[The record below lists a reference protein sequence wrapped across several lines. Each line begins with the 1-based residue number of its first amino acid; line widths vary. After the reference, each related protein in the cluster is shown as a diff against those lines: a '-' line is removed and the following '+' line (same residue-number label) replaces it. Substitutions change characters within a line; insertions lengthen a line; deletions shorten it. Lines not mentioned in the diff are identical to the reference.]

1 MPAKVT
7 SMSANEYDIVV
18 VGSGPN
24 GLSAAITLQQAGLKT
39 ILIEAASTVGGGMR
53 SAELT
58 LPGYTHDICSAIHP
72 LAASS
77 PFLSS
82 LPLQKF
88 GLEFIQPV
96 IAAAHPFDDGSAAIL
111 LHSIQDTSSGL
122 GEDERAYQNLV
133 DPLVKDWPRIVA
145 DVLGPFHFPEHP
157 LAMARFARWA
167 IQPAGKLIRNQFK
180 GEKARGLFAGMAAHG
195 MLPFP
200 KMVSSAAGIVLMIQA
215 HRNGW
220 PMVKGGTQQMANA
233 MGAYFVSLGGEIQCG
248 FRVDRMQDL
257 PEARAVLFDLAP
269 KQILKIAG
277 QGFSSFYQNQLQK
290 YRYGMGVFKVDW
302 ALDAPIPFL
311 AEDCRKAGTV
321 HLGESFA
328 EIAANE
334 NMTMHGGHPE
344 KPFVILAQ
352 QTLFDPSRA
361 PAGKHTAWAYCHVPT
376 GSAVDMKTAIEKQVE
391 RFAPGFRERIL
402 STHTLNA
409 EQLEVYNPNYVGGD
423 INGGVQDM
431 RQLFTRPALRR
442 SPYRCSGKGI
452 YICSASTP
460 PGGGVHG
467 MCGYHAAKRVLRD
480 LND

>member
-1 MPAKVT
+1 
-7 SMSANEYDIVV
+7 MSVKEYDIVV

-24 GLSAAITLQQAGLKT
+24 GLSAAILLQQAGMKT
-39 ILIEAASTVGGGMR
+39 ILLEAESTVGGGMR

-58 LPGYTHDICSAIHP
+58 LPGFTHDICSAIHP
-72 LAASS
+72 LAAGS
-77 PFLSS
+77 PFLST

-88 GLEFIQPV
+88 GLEFVPPT
-96 IAAAHPFDDGSAAIL
+96 IAAAHPFDDGSSAKIMT
-111 LHSIQDTSSGL
+111 SIHDTSSGL
-122 GEDERAYQNLV
+122 GEDERAYQKLM
-133 DPLVKDWPRIVA
+133 DPLVKDWPRIVG
-145 DVLGPFHFPEHP
+145 DVLSPFHLPQHP
-157 LAMARFARWA
+157 LAVTRFARWA
-167 IQPAGKLIRNQFK
+167 LQPAGKLARNQFK
-180 GEKARGLFAGMAAHG
+180 GEKAKGLFAGMAAHG
-195 MLPFP
+195 MLPFE

-215 HRNGW
+215 HRKGW

-233 MGAYFVSLGGEIQCG
+233 MSAYFVSLGGEIQCG
-248 FRVDRMQDL
+248 FRVNCLKDL

-277 QGFSSFYQNQLQK
+277 QGFSPFYQNQLEK
-290 YRYGMGVFKVDW
+290 FRYGMGVFKVDW
-302 ALDAPIPFL
+302 ALDGPIPFH

-321 HLGESFA
+321 HLGASFA
-328 EIAANE
+328 EISANE
-334 NMTMHGGHPE
+334 SSTIHGGHPE

-361 PAGKHTAWAYCHVPT
+361 PEGKHTAWAYCHVPA
-376 GSAVDMKTAIEKQVE
+376 GSTTDMKTAIEKQVE

-402 STHTLNA
+402 STHTMNA
-409 EQLEVYNPNYVGGD
+409 KQLEEYNPNYVGGD
-423 INGGVQDM
+423 INGGVQDI
-431 RQLFTRPALRR
+431 RQLFTRPALQR

-480 LND
+480 LKV